1 MLKSLRPI
9 EMLPARERVASA
21 LRKAIMS
28 QYFKKGEEL
37 SIDKVAAMLGVS
49 ATPVR
54 EAYQIL
60 SSEGLI
66 KLRPNKGAI
75 VIGMNEKWVR
85 DHFGVRAVLEA
96 EAARLTAIRA
106 TDISSLEQIVTK
118 SGNLIDDGD
127 YSSYADL
134 NQAFHLA
141 IWNLCGN
148 EKLKSMVSNLW
159 NGLSLGARVTV
170 EDYARISI
178 TEHIEIFHRIE
189 EKDGDGAY
197 RLMYKHIIRSMES
210 MLTHLSEEES
220 GN

>member
-1 MLKSLRPI
+1 
-9 EMLPARERVASA
+9 MLPARERVASA

-28 QYFKKGEEL
+28 QEFRKGDEL
-37 SIDKVAAMLGVS
+37 SIDKVASMLGIS

-54 EAYQIL
+54 EAYQML
-60 SSEGLI
+60 SQEGLI

-96 EAARLTAIRA
+96 EAARLCALNA
-106 TDISSLEQIVTK
+106 HDISSIELIVTK
-118 SGNLIDDGD
+118 SGNLIENGD

-148 EKLKSMVSNLW
+148 DKLRVMVSNLW

-189 EKDGDGAY
+189 SKDGEGAY
-197 RLMYKHIIRSMES
+197 KLMYRHIDRSMES
-210 MLTHLSEEES
+210 MLTHLSENS
-220 GN
+220 

>member
-1 MLKSLRPI
+1 MLSSLKPI
-9 EMLPARERVASA
+9 EMLPARERVAAA

-28 QYFKKGEEL
+28 QEFKKGEEL
-37 SIDKVAAMLGVS
+37 SIEKVASSLGIS

-60 SSEGLI
+60 ASEGLI

-96 EAARLTAIRA
+96 EAARLTALHA
-106 TDISSLEQIVTK
+106 FDISPIEQIMVK
-118 SGNLIDDGD
+118 SGNLIENGD

-170 EDYARISI
+170 EDYARLSI

-189 EKDGDGAY
+189 ETDGDGAY
-197 RLMYKHIIRSMES
+197 NLMYKHIYRSMES
-210 MLTHLSEEES
+210 MLTHLNE
-220 GN
+220 NK

>member
-1 MLKSLRPI
+1 
-9 EMLPARERVASA
+9 MLPARERVASA

-28 QYFKKGEEL
+28 QEFRKGDEL
-37 SIDKVAAMLGVS
+37 SIDKVASMLGIS

-54 EAYQIL
+54 EAYQML
-60 SSEGLI
+60 SQEGLI

-96 EAARLTAIRA
+96 EAARLCALNA
-106 TDISSLEQIVTK
+106 DDISSIELIVTK
-118 SGNLIDDGD
+118 SGNLIENGD

-148 EKLKSMVSNLW
+148 DKLRTMVSNLW

-189 EKDGDGAY
+189 SKDGEGAY
-197 RLMYKHIIRSMES
+197 KLMYRHIDRSMES
-210 MLTHLSEEES
+210 MLTHLSENS
-220 GN
+220 

>member
-1 MLKSLRPI
+1 
-9 EMLPARERVASA
+9 MLPARERVASA

-28 QYFKKGEEL
+28 QEFRKGDEL
-37 SIDKVAAMLGVS
+37 SIDKVASMLGIS

-54 EAYQIL
+54 EAYQML
-60 SSEGLI
+60 SQEGLI

-96 EAARLTAIRA
+96 EAARLCALNA
-106 TDISSLEQIVTK
+106 DDISSIELIVTK
-118 SGNLIDDGD
+118 SGNLIENGD
-127 YSSYADL
+127 YSSYTDL

-148 EKLKSMVSNLW
+148 DKLRTMVSNLW

-189 EKDGDGAY
+189 SKDGEGAY
-197 RLMYKHIIRSMES
+197 KLMYRHIDRSMES
-210 MLTHLSEEES
+210 MLTHLSENS
-220 GN
+220 

>member
-1 MLKSLRPI
+1 MLSSLKPI
-9 EMLPARERVASA
+9 EMLPARERVAAA

-28 QYFKKGEEL
+28 QEFKKGEEL
-37 SIDKVAAMLGVS
+37 SIEKVASSLGIS

-60 SSEGLI
+60 ASEGLI

-96 EAARLTAIRA
+96 EAARLTALHA
-106 TDISSLEQIVTK
+106 FDISPIEQIMVK
-118 SGNLIDDGD
+118 SGNLIENGD

-170 EDYARISI
+170 EEYARVSI

-189 EKDGDGAY
+189 EKDGEGAY
-197 RLMYKHIIRSMES
+197 NLMYKHIYRSMES
-210 MLTHLSEEES
+210 MLTHLSE
-220 GN
+220 NK

>member
-1 MLKSLRPI
+1 MLSNLRPI

-28 QYFKKGEEL
+28 QEFRKGDEL
-37 SIDKVAAMLGVS
+37 SIDKVASMLGIS

-54 EAYQIL
+54 EAYQML
-60 SSEGLI
+60 SQEGLI

-96 EAARLTAIRA
+96 EAARLCALNA
-106 TDISSLEQIVTK
+106 DDISSIELIVTK
-118 SGNLIDDGD
+118 SGNLIENGD

-148 EKLKSMVSNLW
+148 DKLRVMVSNLW

-189 EKDGDGAY
+189 SKDGEGAY
-197 RLMYKHIIRSMES
+197 KLMYRHIDRSMES
-210 MLTHLSEEES
+210 MLTHLSENS
-220 GN
+220 

>member
-1 MLKSLRPI
+1 MLSNLRPI

-28 QYFKKGEEL
+28 QEFRKGDEL
-37 SIDKVAAMLGVS
+37 SIDKVASMLGIS

-54 EAYQIL
+54 EAYQML
-60 SSEGLI
+60 SQEGLI

-96 EAARLTAIRA
+96 EAARLCALNA
-106 TDISSLEQIVTK
+106 HDISSIELIVTK
-118 SGNLIDDGD
+118 SGNLIENGD

-148 EKLKSMVSNLW
+148 DKLRVMVSNLW

-189 EKDGDGAY
+189 SKDGEGAY
-197 RLMYKHIIRSMES
+197 KLMYRHIDRSMES
-210 MLTHLSEEES
+210 MLTHLSENS
-220 GN
+220 

>member
-1 MLKSLRPI
+1 MLSNLRPI

-28 QYFKKGEEL
+28 QEFRKGDEL
-37 SIDKVAAMLGVS
+37 SIDKVASMLGIS

-54 EAYQIL
+54 EAYQML
-60 SSEGLI
+60 SQEGLI

-96 EAARLTAIRA
+96 EA
-106 TDISSLEQIVTK
+106 ISSIELIVTK
-118 SGNLIDDGD
+118 SGNLIENGD

-148 EKLKSMVSNLW
+148 DKLRTMVSNLW
-159 NGLSLGARVTV
+159 NGLSLGARVSV

-189 EKDGDGAY
+189 AKDGEGAY
-197 RLMYKHIIRSMES
+197 KLMHRHIDRSMES
-210 MLTHLSEEES
+210 MLTHLSENS
-220 GN
+220 

>member
-1 MLKSLRPI
+1 MLSNLRPI

-28 QYFKKGEEL
+28 QEFRKGDEL
-37 SIDKVAAMLGVS
+37 SIDKVASMLGIS

-54 EAYQIL
+54 EAYQML
-60 SSEGLI
+60 SQEGLI

-96 EAARLTAIRA
+96 EAARLCALNA
-106 TDISSLEQIVTK
+106 DDISSIELIVTK
-118 SGNLIDDGD
+118 SGNLIENGD

-148 EKLKSMVSNLW
+148 DKLRTMVSNLW

-189 EKDGDGAY
+189 SKDGEGAY
-197 RLMYKHIIRSMES
+197 KLMYRHIDRSMES
-210 MLTHLSEEES
+210 MLTHL
-220 GN
+220 

>member
-1 MLKSLRPI
+1 MLSNLRPI

-28 QYFKKGEEL
+28 QEFRKGDEL
-37 SIDKVAAMLGVS
+37 SIDKVASMLGIS

-54 EAYQIL
+54 EAYQML
-60 SSEGLI
+60 SQEGLI

-96 EAARLTAIRA
+96 EAARLCALNA
-106 TDISSLEQIVTK
+106 DDISSIELIVTK
-118 SGNLIDDGD
+118 SGNLIENGD

-148 EKLKSMVSNLW
+148 DKLRVMVSNLW

-189 EKDGDGAY
+189 AKDGEGAY
-197 RLMYKHIIRSMES
+197 KLMHRHIDRSMES
-210 MLTHLSEEES
+210 MLTHLSENS
-220 GN
+220 

>member
-75 VIGMNEKWVR
+75 VIDYK
-85 DHFGVRAVLEA
+85 
-96 EAARLTAIRA
+96 I
-106 TDISSLEQIVTK
+106 TK
-118 SGNLIDDGD
+118 
-127 YSSYADL
+127 
-134 NQAFHLA
+134 
-141 IWNLCGN
+141 
-148 EKLKSMVSNLW
+148 
-159 NGLSLGARVTV
+159 
-170 EDYARISI
+170 
-178 TEHIEIFHRIE
+178 
-189 EKDGDGAY
+189 
-197 RLMYKHIIRSMES
+197 
-210 MLTHLSEEES
+210 
-220 GN
+220 

>member
-1 MLKSLRPI
+1 
-9 EMLPARERVASA
+9 MLPARERVASA

-28 QYFKKGEEL
+28 QEFRKGDEL
-37 SIDKVAAMLGVS
+37 SIDKVASMLGIS

-54 EAYQIL
+54 EAYQML
-60 SSEGLI
+60 SQEGLI

-96 EAARLTAIRA
+96 EAARLCALNA
-106 TDISSLEQIVTK
+106 DDISSIELIVTK
-118 SGNLIDDGD
+118 SGNLIENGD

-148 EKLKSMVSNLW
+148 DKLRVMVSNLW

-189 EKDGDGAY
+189 SKDGEGAY
-197 RLMYKHIIRSMES
+197 KLMYRHIDRSMES
-210 MLTHLSEEES
+210 MLTHLSENS
-220 GN
+220 